1 MSLETCFSLC
11 LKREDKPVAKGQYQ
25 FWILDLAFETHATI
39 ALKFEVLL
47 CNKVKFCAADRQ

>member
-11 LKREDKPVAKGQYQ
+11 LKREDEPVAKGRLQ
-25 FWILDLAFETHATI
+25 FWILDLATI